1 MIGANERTPQ
11 SGQRRS
17 HERRTMKSNSP
28 LRRTERL
35 VPRFLLLAVAAC
47 GLACGHRRS
56 AASPAAALLPPP
68 AREPGPASRIQLG
81 DEVGVKFPYQP
92 DMNEHVPVRPDGRIS
107 LPATGEIAVV
117 GMTPPDLERLV
128 VERSS
133 AHLRDPEVSVIVTKL
148 GGQRVYIGGEVAKP
162 GYVVLAPGITPRRA
176 V

>member
-56 AASPAAALLPPP
+56 PAPPAAALLPPP
-68 AREPGPASRIQLG
+68 ARGPGPAYRIQLG
-81 DEVGVKFPYQP
+81 GEMDVKLLYPP
-92 DMNEHVPVRPDGRIS
+92 HMNEHAPLR
-107 LPATGEIAVV
+107 
-117 GMTPPDLERLV
+117 
-128 VERSS
+128 
-133 AHLRDPEVSVIVTKL
+133 AH
-148 GGQRVYIGGEVAKP
+148 
-162 GYVVLAPGITPRRA
+162 
-176 V
+176 